1 MPSSLKYKKIY
12 IDSKFRTVD
21 STSSSDFKYEL
32 PETMTFQE
40 DTVFYLDDICIPHSW
55 DTIIQ
60 GVNDKLYFKVYREQD
75 GAPTGE
81 FHLIATIAPGSY
93 IGPDLATEIQTEMN
107 AVALSHPVAFNL
119 FTCVYVPKTNK
130 IVITIRLD
138 EIEVYSFRILT
149 QQELK
154 TTDWTGTP
162 FDRNKPNDINEIIS
176 NLDNFS
182 VRSFNITPFSTG
194 SLYLQPFNNIYI
206 HATNLGN
213 YNTIGCQNERTIV
226 KKVPVS
232 ADRGMQ
238 IFDQCVLMNDYNDCS
253 GQTIRTLFFQLK
265 SSRGDTIPL
274 NGCNW
279 SFSIVFS
286 RNNPDL

>member
-1 MPSSLKYKKIY
+1 MPSSLKYKKLY
-12 IDSKFRTVD
+12 IDSKFRTLD
-21 STSSSDFKYEL
+21 SDSSSDFKYEL
-32 PETMTFQE
+32 PETMTFE
-40 DTVFYLDDICIPHSW
+40 ENTVFYLDDICIPHSW

-60 GVNDKLYFKVYREQD
+60 NINDKLYFKLYRIIQGQGDIE
-75 GAPTGE
+75 T
-81 FHLIATIAPGSY
+81 HLISTIAPGNY
-93 IGPDLATEIQTEMN
+93 IGPDLALEIQTEMN
-107 AVALSHPVAFNL
+107 EVSDYIANNL
-119 FTCVYVPKTNK
+119 FTCTYIPKTNK
-130 IVITIRLD
+130 ISIAIRTD
-138 EIEVYSFRILT
+138 PTNVYGFRVLT

-154 TTDWTGTP
+154 TTDWTGVA

-176 NLDNFS
+176 NLDKFS
-182 VRSFNITPFSTG
+182 VRSLSITPFMTG

-213 YNTIGCQNERTIV
+213 YNSIGCQNERTIV

-238 IFDQCVLMNDYNDCS
+238 IFDNCVLMNDYNDCS
-253 GQTIRTLFFQLK
+253 GQTIKTLFFQLK